1 MASLRVGAAVGVVV
15 AVVAGVAVAPG
26 PDSARWVPAYVG
38 LGSNLG
44 DSVALIGQAIERLDD
59 LELTRVVCRSGLY
72 RTAPFGPIEQQ
83 PFVNAVV
90 GVLTLSTPM
99 QLLQRLL
106 EIEQGLGRRRDG
118 ERWGPR
124 HIDLDLLVHGEARLE
139 AEGLRVP
146 HPGIPERDFVLY
158 PLLEIAPHLSIPGL
172 GVVRALASRVV
183 DRGVQ
188 RLR

>member
-1 MASLRVGAAVGVVV
+1 VDAVVV
-15 AVVAGVAVAPG
+15 GVAVAAG
-26 PDSARWVPAYVG
+26 PDASRWVPAYVG

-44 DSVALIGQAIERLDD
+44 DSVALIGRAITLLD
-59 LELTRVVCRSGLY
+59 EFGHTRVVARSGLY

-90 GVLTLSTPM
+90 GVLTRESPPT
-99 QLLQRLL
+99 LLQRLL
-106 EIEQGLGRRRDG
+106 EIERRLGRRREG

-124 HIDLDLLVHGEARLE
+124 HIDLDLLVHGETCIDSD
-139 AEGLRVP
+139 GLRVP

-158 PLLEIAPHLSIPGL
+158 PLFEIAPHLSIKGM
-172 GVVRALASRVV
+172 GVVRDLTARVV
-183 DRGVQ
+183 DRGVE

>member
-1 MASLRVGAAVGVVV
+1 VVV
-15 AVVAGVAVAPG
+15 AVAGVAAAAG

-44 DSVALIGQAIERLDD
+44 DSVALIGQAIELLDD
-59 LELTRVVCRSGLY
+59 PASTQVVCRSELY
-72 RTAPFGPIEQQ
+72 RTAPFGPIAQQ

-90 GVLTLSTPM
+90 GVLTLRTPM
-99 QLLQRLL
+99 QLLRHLL
-106 EIEQGLGRRRDG
+106 EIEQRLGRRRDG
-118 ERWGPR
+118 ARWGPR
-124 HIDLDLLVHGEARLE
+124 HIDLDLLVHGEARFE
-139 AEGLRVP
+139 VEGLQVP

-158 PLLEIAPHLSIPGL
+158 PLLEVAPHLSIPGL
-172 GVVRALASRVV
+172 GVVRDLASRVV

>member
-1 MASLRVGAAVGVVV
+1 MGAG
-15 AVVAGVAVAPG
+15 VAGVAVAAG

-44 DSVALIGQAIERLDD
+44 DSVALIDQAIELLGD
-59 LELTRVVCRSGLY
+59 LKFTRVLCRSGLY

-90 GVLTLSTPM
+90 GVLTLKAPT
-99 QLLQRLL
+99 QLLENLL
-106 EIEQGLGRRRDG
+106 EIEQRLGRRRDG

-124 HIDLDLLVHGEARLE
+124 HIDLDLLVHGETRLE

-158 PLLEIAPHLSIPGL
+158 PLLEVAPHLSIPGL
-172 GVVRALASRVV
+172 GVVRDLASRVV

>member
-1 MASLRVGAAVGVVV
+1 MVAVVVGV
-15 AVVAGVAVAPG
+15 AVVAG
-26 PDSARWVPAYVG
+26 PDPSRWVPAYVG

-44 DSVALIGQAIERLDD
+44 DSVALIGQAIALLD
-59 LELTRVVCRSGLY
+59 ETGHTRVVARSGLY

-90 GVLTLSTPM
+90 GVLTRDAPLIM
-99 QLLQRLL
+99 LRQLL
-106 EIEQGLGRRRDG
+106 EIELRLGRRRDG

-124 HIDLDLLVHGEARLE
+124 HIDLDLLVHGETRLE
-139 AEGLRVP
+139 SDGLRVP

-158 PLLEIAPHLSIPGL
+158 PLFEIAPHLSIPGL
-172 GVVRALASRVV
+172 GVVRDLAARVV